1 MPKSPKP
8 LKFTT
13 KRCIALSDLD
23 ALVEQVYGRPY
34 SFQQQDGCKERG
46 TVDVSVPVKV
56 PEDYENTTVP
66 EEINGE
72 EMGVSFAA
80 WLARDP
86 KEWNGDKKDKTYL
99 SMFWERNFYPH
110 VEAVLNDLHAK
121 GLVEAGDYVIEI
133 DW

>member
-1 MPKSPKP
+1 MTKP
-8 LKFTT
+8 LKFKT
-13 KRCIALSDLD
+13 KQCVSCSELD
-23 ALVEQVYGRPY
+23 ALVEKVYGRPY
-34 SFQQQDGCKERG
+34 CFQQQDGCKDRG
-46 TVDVSVPVKV
+46 TDHVTVPVKN

-66 EEINGE
+66 EVINGN

-86 KEWNGDKKDKTYL
+86 KEWSGKKEDKGYV

-110 VEAVLNDLHAK
+110 VEMVLNDLHAK
-121 GLVEAGDYVIEI
+121 GLVEAGEYVIEI